1 MLSAI
6 VAAPAAA
13 SFPAGAEK
21 RSASKPIVISRP
33 PQTSQSMPTPEAMQ
47 APWTTGR
54 GGVRQQ
60 VTGLTDDDQQLR
72 VSLAERDQDVA
83 ANRELMARLNT
94 WG

>member
-1 MLSAI
+1 
-6 VAAPAAA
+6 
-13 SFPAGAEK
+13 
-21 RSASKPIVISRP
+21 
-33 PQTSQSMPTPEAMQ
+33 MPTPEAMQ